1 VRTQKRLYLQTSNIY
16 KCELEK
22 CLICGSR
29 LEQDDYLNGRKI
41 VQTMT
46 SVMQIGYYA
55 KGCPMP
61 GCDGYQKWLRSA
73 EWQQIAPLNGTYGY
87 DVIASIGWQR
97 QTLHQTFAEIHL
109 GLANELQISESQV
122 RYLYTYHYLP
132 LLACHERGAWAEIE
146 RVSAEKGLILTTD
159 GLAPE
164 GGEAQLWV
172 VRELRTG
179 KTLRSGWM
187 SEQGQTAFENFL
199 GPIAAAGLR
208 VEAVISDKQRGL
220 VPAIEVVFPE
230 AKHAF
235 CQSHYLGNIA
245 EPIAKADEAM
255 KVSLRQQVRQEIGAL
270 IRPEQVEQ
278 PGVLTVT
285 GVLPTPITTAA
296 GAEVPPDP
304 REDKPLGEA
313 ETEETEAAGPA
324 QAQTQ
329 AEAIVL
335 VEPEQAEIESALKR
349 RIRYLLT
356 LKGRPPFRLAG
367 IEMYERLNE
376 VSDHLAEMLAY
387 LSSPCLEQ
395 LHRGLELSL
404 TMFKDNYL
412 DLRQGA
418 DWLHQI
424 SELLDPQDKPP
435 RPGAQVETALLSYL
449 DDIRQQNRENEVLTE
464 FAEQIEKT
472 THSYQRGLF
481 HTYDLPDLPR
491 TNNDQESEFRGLQ
504 QQLLRTTGQKGGT
517 RRLIQRSG
525 AWELIPRPDSLA
537 ETIEAIST
545 VEHNEYKKEQTR
557 VRSHRDR
564 FRFHTRSVKLSRK
577 QLQDLKNRWL
587 RLSPD
592 KLPETTRRQRE
603 ESHPL

>member
-1 VRTQKRLYLQTSNIY
+1 MRTPKRLYLQTSNVY

-29 LEQDDYLNGRKI
+29 LEQSDYLYGRKI

-55 KGCPMP
+55 KGCPQP
-61 GCDGYQKWLRSA
+61 ECEGHQNWLRSA

-87 DVIASIGWQR
+87 DVIAGIGWQR
-97 QTLHQTFAEIHL
+97 QTLHQTFAEIYK
-109 GLANELQISESQV
+109 GLVDELQISESQV
-122 RYLYTYHYLP
+122 RYLYTYQYLP
-132 LLACHERGAWAEIE
+132 LLACHERGSWAEIE
-146 RVSAEKGLILTTD
+146 RVSAAAGLILTLD

-164 GGEAQLWV
+164 GGEPQLWL

-199 GPIAAAGLR
+199 GPIAEAGLP

-220 VPAIEVVFPE
+220 APAIGVVFPK

-235 CQSHYLGNIA
+235 CHSHYLGNIA
-245 EPIAKADEAM
+245 APVAKADEAM
-255 KVSLRQQVRQEIGAL
+255 KVNLRKQVRQEIGEL
-270 IRPEQVEQ
+270 IRPEQVDR

-285 GVLPTPITTAA
+285 GVLPTPIQAEEAA
-296 GAEVPPDP
+296 ESLPQTRLNGPWGD
-304 REDKPLGEA
+304 A
-313 ETEETEAAGPA
+313 ETEETEAAGSE
-324 QAQTQ
+324 QEQTKDEEFDPTRQ
-329 AEAIVL
+329 
-335 VEPEQAEIESALKR
+335 EQAEIENALKR

-376 VSDHLAEMLAY
+376 VSGNLEEMLAH
-387 LSSPCLEQ
+387 LSSPCLAQ
-395 LHRGLELSL
+395 LHQGLELSL

-424 SELLDPQDKPP
+424 SKLLEPEDKPP
-435 RPGAQVETALLSYL
+435 RTGTQVQTALLHYL
-449 DDIRQQNRENEVLTE
+449 DDIRQQSQDNQVLAE
-464 FAEQIEKT
+464 FAQQIEKT
-472 THSYQRGLF
+472 THSYQPGLF
-481 HTYDLPDLPR
+481 HAYDIPDLPR
-491 TNNDQESEFRGLQ
+491 TNNDRESEFRGLN

-525 AWELIPRPDSLA
+525 AWELIPRPDTLA
-537 ETIEAIST
+537 ETVEAIST

-564 FRFHTRSVKLSRK
+564 FRFHTRSVKLSCK

-587 RLSPD
+587 RLPPD
-592 KLPETTRRQRE
+592 KLPETTHPQRKGL
-603 ESHPL
+603 HHL